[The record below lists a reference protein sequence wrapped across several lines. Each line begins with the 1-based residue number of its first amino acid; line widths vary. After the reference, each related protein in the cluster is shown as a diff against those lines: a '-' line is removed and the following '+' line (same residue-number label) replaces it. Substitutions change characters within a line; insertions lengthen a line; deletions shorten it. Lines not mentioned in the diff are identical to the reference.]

1 MISPVFHPLSS
12 DPAAPLS
19 ASPGAGWHTLGGAS
33 ATRWLLLSQLLLSR
47 HLDSRWNILN
57 LLQADTVAPR
67 RAIQCLL
74 SLLYLFVHESTE
86 VGLQVFPRHLDEGLI
101 N

>member
-1 MISPVFHPLSS
+1 MILPVFHPLSS

-19 ASPGAGWHTLGGAS
+19 ASPGAGWHTP

-47 HLDSRWNILN
+47 LLDSRWNILN

-67 RAIQCLL
+67 RAIQCLV

-86 VGLQVFPRHLDEGLI
+86 LGLQVFPRHLDEGLI
-101 N
+101 NCGI